1 MMKIFK
7 KKPKKK
13 QDKCQTRQG
22 GIITVI
28 INQRDNYNNDSDK
41 LA

>member
-1 MMKIFK
+1 MKTLK
-7 KKPKKK
+7 KNHTHNKS
-13 QDKCQTRQG
+13 QTRQG